1 MSIFADFFKSETP
14 QPEASV
20 SESPAL
26 EPSVLEVPLPEIE
39 WRVNPRAKRLRL
51 TLKADRVWVTIPPR
65 TSQATTD
72 RFLRETHSW
81 LKEQWQKLQQRK
93 QQHDAHL
100 AQNPHF
106 APNNTV
112 EHHVHLPVYQATWIF
127 DVSAN
132 YSRIKE
138 VEQTLY
144 VPETHKNEHLRKWVK
159 AKAQDYLPNRLA
171 ELAAEHGFQYS
182 GCTVR
187 HARTRWGSC
196 SRTGSINLNASLILL
211 APELLDYVLLH
222 ELCHTREFNHS
233 PHFWAEM
240 YAVCPTFKVDR
251 KTLKQYVLPS
261 WWHI

>member
-1 MSIFADFFKSETP
+1 MALVDFSMSEI
-14 QPEASV
+14 
-20 SESPAL
+20 
-26 EPSVLEVPLPEIE
+26 PLPDIE

-72 RFLRETHSW
+72 RFLRETDSW

-93 QQHDAHL
+93 QQHDANL

-106 APNNTV
+106 SPNNTV
-112 EHHVHLPVYQATWIF
+112 EHQVHLPVYHATWVF

-138 VEQTLY
+138 FEQTLC
-144 VPETHKNEHLRKWVK
+144 VPETHKNEHLRQWVK
-159 AKAQDYLPNRLA
+159 AKAQAYLPNRLA
-171 ELAAEHGFQYS
+171 ELALQHGFQYS

-196 SRTGSINLNASLILL
+196 SRLGSINLNASLILL

-240 YAVCPTFKVDR
+240 FDVCPTFKADR
-251 KTLKQYVLPS
+251 KALKHFVLPT
-261 WWHI
+261 WWHV

>member
-1 MSIFADFFKSETP
+1 MVLTDFQVSETP
-14 QPEASV
+14 FR
-20 SESPAL
+20 ESL
-26 EPSVLEVPLPEIE
+26 LPVIE

-72 RFLRETHSW
+72 RFLRETDAW

-93 QQHDAHL
+93 QQHDANL
-100 AQNPHF
+100 AQNPQF
-106 APNNTV
+106 SPNNTIDS
-112 EHHVHLPVYQATWIF
+112 HVHLPVYQAIWLM
-127 DVSAN
+127 DVDAK

-138 VEQTLY
+138 FEQILY
-144 VPETHKNEHLRKWVK
+144 VPETNKNAHLRQWVK
-159 AKAQDYLPNRLA
+159 AKAQVYLSGRLA
-171 ELAAEHGFQYS
+171 KLAALHSFQYS

-196 SRTGSINLNASLILL
+196 SRLGSINLNASLILL
-211 APELLDYVLLH
+211 EPELLDYVLLH

-233 PHFWAEM
+233 AHFWAEM
-240 YAVCPTFKVDR
+240 FTVCPTFKADR
-251 KTLKQYVLPS
+251 KALKHFVLPA

>member
-1 MSIFADFFKSETP
+1 MSIFTGLFARSTVSDSLPELSEF
-14 QPEASV
+14 
-20 SESPAL
+20 
-26 EPSVLEVPLPEIE
+26 PLPEIE

-72 RFLRETHSW
+72 RFLRETDSW
-81 LKEQWQKLQQRK
+81 LREQWQKLQLRK
-93 QQHDAHL
+93 QQQEANL
-100 AQNPHF
+100 AQNPQL
-106 APNNTV
+106 APNNNTL
-112 EHHVHLPVYQATWIF
+112 ENQVHLPVYHATWAF
-127 DVSAN
+127 DVSAS

-138 VEQTLY
+138 VEQTLC
-144 VPETHKNEHLRKWVK
+144 VPEAHKNEHLRKWVR

-182 GCTVR
+182 GCTIR

-240 YAVCPTFKVDR
+240 YAVCPTFKADR
-251 KTLKQYVLPS
+251 KTLKHYVLPS
-261 WWHI
+261 WWHV

>member
-1 MSIFADFFKSETP
+1 MNFFAGLFTGSSVSDS
-14 QPEASV
+14 QPEIFP
-20 SESPAL
+20 SEL
-26 EPSVLEVPLPEIE
+26 PLPEIE

-72 RFLRETHSW
+72 RFLRETDSW
-81 LKEQWQKLQQRK
+81 LREQWKKIQLRK
-93 QQHDAHL
+93 QQHDANL

-106 APNNTV
+106 APNNTL
-112 EHHVHLPVYQATWIF
+112 ENQVHLPVYGAIWVF
-127 DVSAN
+127 DVSEK

-138 VEQTLY
+138 SEQALY
-144 VPETHKNEHLRKWVK
+144 VPEVNKNEHLRKWVR
-159 AKAQDYLPNRLA
+159 AKAQAYLPNRLA

-233 PHFWAEM
+233 PRFWAEM
-240 YAVCPTFKVDR
+240 YEVDPAFKAHR
-251 KTLKQYVLPS
+251 HALKHFVLPS
-261 WWHI
+261 WWHV